1 MSFSGILFIFWR
13 IFQIVTLIPTLGMLA
28 WFVDWFNSRNLL
40 TPRSILIL
48 FIVSVLGAAWAM
60 GTLFLYSR
68 ARHSAKFV
76 AFVDLLF
83 VGAFIGA
90 VYELRG
96 IADADCSNVSRD
108 GQYSA
113 DLGIFNITGNRYDL
127 NVDRQ
132 CAMLKA
138 SWAFGI
144 MNIIFFFI
152 TAILALLVHRHH
164 RDDRSRVV
172 VKREVHRSRT
182 GSHSA
187 HRSRSPRYSH
197 QSHSRSRRS
206 YV

>member
-1 MSFSGILFIFWR
+1 MSLSGLSFWFWR

-28 WFVDWFNSRNLL
+28 WFVDFYNTRGLL
-40 TPRSILIL
+40 TPRSILVL
-48 FIVSVLGAAWAM
+48 FIVSVLGAVWAL
-60 GTLFLYSR
+60 GTLFLYAR

-83 VGAFIGA
+83 VGALIGA

-96 IADADCSNVSRD
+96 IADADCSNWQSN
-108 GQYSA
+108 GAYST
-113 DLGIFNITGNRYDL
+113 DLGLFTVSGNTYGWDVNRH
-127 NVDRQ
+127 

-152 TAILALLVHRHH
+152 TCLLALLVHRHYRND
-164 RDDRSRVV
+164 RDRVV
-172 VKREVHRSRT
+172 VRREVHRSRH
-182 GSHSA
+182 G
-187 HRSRSPRYSH
+187 HRSTSPRYSTSRH
-197 QSHSRSRRS
+197 SHSRRS

>member
-1 MSFSGILFIFWR
+1 MSFSGILFMFWR

-48 FIVSVLGAAWAM
+48 FIVSVLGAAWAL

-76 AFVDLLF
+76 SFVDILF

-96 IADADCSNVSRD
+96 IADADCTGISRD

-113 DLGIFNITGNRYDL
+113 NLGIFSVTGNRYDL
-127 NVDRQ
+127 NVNRQ

-164 RDDRSRVV
+164 RNDTDRVV
-172 VKREVHRSRT
+172 VKREVHRSRH
-182 GSHSA
+182 G

>member
-1 MSFSGILFIFWR
+1 MSFSGLSFIFWR
-13 IFQIVTLIPTLGMLA
+13 IFQIITLIPTLGMLA
-28 WFVDWFNSRNLL
+28 WFVDWYNSRGFL

-60 GTLFLYSR
+60 GTLFLYTR
-68 ARHSAKFV
+68 AKHSAKFV
-76 AFVDLLF
+76 AFIDLLF
-83 VGAFIGA
+83 MGAFIGA

-96 IADADCSNVSRD
+96 ISDADCSNWVSD
-108 GQYSA
+108 GSYNA
-113 DLGIFNITGNRYDL
+113 DLGLFNISGNTYEW

-164 RDDRSRVV
+164 RNDDRVV
-172 VKREVHRSRT
+172 VKREVHRSRH
-182 GSHSA
+182 G

>member
-1 MSFSGILFIFWR
+1 MSFSGLSFMFWR
-13 IFQIVTLIPTLGMLA
+13 IFQIITLIPTLGMLA
-28 WFVDWFNSRNLL
+28 WFVDWYNDRNLL

-48 FIVSVLGAAWAM
+48 FIVSVLGAAWAI
-60 GTLFLYSR
+60 GTLFLYTR
-68 ARHSAKFV
+68 ARHSANFV
-76 AFVDLLF
+76 AFIDLLF

-96 IADADCSNVSRD
+96 IGDADCSSWRSNGS
-108 GQYSA
+108 YNA
-113 DLGIFNITGNRYDL
+113 DLGLFNVSGNTYAL

-138 SWAFGI
+138 SWVFGI
-144 MNIIFFFI
+144 MNCIFFFI
-152 TAILALLVHRHH
+152 TMLLALLVHRHH
-164 RDDRSRVV
+164 RNDTDRVV
-172 VKREVHRSRT
+172 VKREVHRSRH
-182 GSHSA
+182 G